1 VFDLDDAD
9 FLDSAQRERVINCAR
24 GSVAAI
30 AGSNFVANFL
40 RNYNNNVS
48 VVWTGSNPLFR
59 PAVAKIS
66 PPVLVWA
73 CSDPFGYPAEKKF
86 VQRLLERL
94 SQSIPGQF
102 QFWLVG
108 VRSKLQADEF
118 FESLNK
124 CGFFYQAF
132 PFLPYKGLLKIL
144 HRASIGLA
152 PLLPDESPFSAGKS
166 FGKIH
171 AYINCGLT
179 VVASDAA
186 DHSLFFDSG
195 RNGILAESL
204 DSWHDAITFLVANPY
219 ERRRM
224 AESAKADFLSHLSI
238 QAAAQKVDKIL
249 SPLTE
254 LDIV

>member
-1 VFDLDDAD
+1 
-9 FLDSAQRERVINCAR
+9 
-24 GSVAAI
+24 
-30 AGSNFVANFL
+30 
-40 RNYNNNVS
+40 
-48 VVWTGSNPLFR
+48 
-59 PAVAKIS
+59 
-66 PPVLVWA
+66 
-73 CSDPFGYPAEKKF
+73 
-86 VQRLLERL
+86 
-94 SQSIPGQF
+94 
-102 QFWLVG
+102 
-108 VRSKLQADEF
+108 
-118 FESLNK
+118 
-124 CGFFYQAF
+124 
-132 PFLPYKGLLKIL
+132 
-144 HRASIGLA
+144 
-152 PLLPDESPFSAGKS
+152 
-166 FGKIH
+166 
-171 AYINCGLT
+171 LT